1 MATSEVAA
9 TLSALGQRALA
20 AAGSLSPSTYTGYAE
35 VHGWARHI
43 ALDLPVFPY
52 LLFAHALYAADRVHA
67 LTGGRQHW
75 LKSYVLT
82 LAAAFGGSTL
92 ASVLSGRPA
101 PLFTTAANM
110 MLPMQALC
118 WYLVNVVTPVRGLLR
133 LRLVS
138 AVLVY
143 FATAAKVRSI
153 FGTVDGLVAAFPAS
167 WSGAIVLGGLSGCG
181 GSLFVSLEKISQFG
195 RGAPSELS
203 APGWPFKAAFL
214 SSALYYLGTD
224 PAGLVATAAGVKALP
239 WSRDE
244 VCFAV
249 SAGLCAHAT
258 LCALGGV
265 TFNPLRPVEVLLS
278 AVLRLPEG
286 AATTATVVPAAA
298 PIGAPSRAKVGGTAL
313 PRPGAMTSS
322 TVGSTVTASTVVSG
336 AKNTAKLRVP
346 KKGQPTPTTAGTKK
360 SK

>member
-1 MATSEVAA
+1 MASPEVAA
-9 TLSALGQRALA
+9 TLSTLAQRALA

-43 ALDLPVFPY
+43 SLDLPVFPY
-52 LLFAHALYAADRVHA
+52 LLFAHCLYAADRVNA
-67 LTGGRQHW
+67 LTSGRQHW
-75 LKSYVLT
+75 LKSYALT

-101 PLFTTAANM
+101 PLFTTTANM

-118 WYLVNVVTPVRGLLR
+118 WYLVNVVTPVRALLR

-153 FGTVDGLVAAFPAS
+153 FGAVDGLVAAFPAS

-181 GSLFVSLEKISQFG
+181 GSLFVSLEKINQYG

-214 SSALYYLGTD
+214 SSALYYIGTD
-224 PAGLVATAAGVKALP
+224 PAGLVASAAGVKAFP

-249 SAGLCAHAT
+249 SAGLCVHAT
-258 LCALGGV
+258 LCTLGGA

-286 AATTATVVPAAA
+286 DDAGPVAAAA
-298 PIGAPSRAKVGGTAL
+298 PAGAPSRSRVGGTAL
-313 PRPGAMTSS
+313 PRLGATSS
-322 TVGSTVTASTVVSG
+322 KTIGSSTSAATVVSAG
-336 AKNTAKLRVP
+336 KNTAKLRVP
-346 KKGQPTPTTAGTKK
+346 KKGPPTAAAAGTKK